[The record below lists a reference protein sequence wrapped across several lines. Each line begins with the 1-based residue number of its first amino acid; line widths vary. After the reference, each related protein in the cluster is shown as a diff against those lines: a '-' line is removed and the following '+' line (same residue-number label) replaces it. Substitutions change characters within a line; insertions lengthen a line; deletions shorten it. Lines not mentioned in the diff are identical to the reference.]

1 MPKLIDDT
9 VIYKFSTEEIKKMLA
24 ADLSVPIEAISVKY
38 DNVDVSD
45 QYINDYPRYETES
58 VSVTVD
64 RTKIK

>member
-45 QYINDYPRYETES
+45 PCDDWPQYEIAS